1 MELIFLLLF
10 ILFLLGGLVYPADP
24 AFGMMILLSISIVP
38 IGLLALWFQYE
49 ISKFEKVSSV
59 LSEENFKKRYPNA
72 EILTLQELLERSKP
86 KE

>member
-24 AFGMMILLSISIVP
+24 VFGMMILLSISIVP

>member
-49 ISKFEKVSSV
+49 ISKFEKAARI
-59 LSEENFKKRYPNA
+59 LEEENFKKRYS
-72 EILTLQELLERSKP
+72 IVKTLTLQEWLEDTKP